1 MPRVNFNII
10 EHYQETE
17 PELATRWLRL
27 LNKEMAEKNLVGP
40 KKLYHTLKTRVE
52 NRRGEYPTR
61 RFIIEFLQG
70 QQRYQTFKQTR
81 KHSDTI
87 QSVVAN
93 RPNQLIQCD
102 FLYFFWGTDSVPGSE
117 VRSKGPIDE
126 EGSQGRPADPEAAD
140 KLRAT
145 AKEFGTGRNRINYR
159 GCITAI
165 DCFTRRGYAVPI
177 LGNINSTK
185 ATEAI
190 KKILAEADGV
200 YGQRWK
206 QPRTIQTDKGSEF
219 ANRFRNYLNDLKD
232 RTPKDGKGY
241 FYKHQYSYTGKSA
254 AAGVVERFNGT
265 VKRGTMRALGNK
277 LGPNWTDTLKIVVRN
292 YNDNF
297 HSTIQRS
304 PNSVATVSDAEII
317 AIRNLI
323 VSKAVR
329 QHTIDMGK
337 FKPGDYVRLRVF
349 KPKRLEPNFTD
360 GSRVGSDREDLR
372 RLIADNQVRPDVELD
387 EDEFAGVYLVHSVR
401 LGRTTR
407 NNTTQPGK
415 ATTYQLVAAWSK
427 ESQLRTLPSGQK
439 KNRTDQP
446 AIRIKTNNAF
456 IGSYPKAA
464 YIRSFTKDSLSRVP
478 QDSDGLP
485 IVNRP
490 DDDRPG
496 EYIELEEVI
505 RVASSADSRS
515 KAFRAAYD
523 SVSKKKQGE
532 DFYLTRWAGFKTPEW
547 VPESDIRNT
556 TAFEKFRT

>member
-1 MPRVNFNII
+1 MPRRNFNII
-10 EHYQETE
+10 QHYQDTE
-17 PELATRWLRL
+17 PALADSWLRL
-27 LNKEMAEKNLVGP
+27 LNKEMTDKNMIGP
-40 KKLYHTLKTRVE
+40 KKMYQTLKARVDS
-52 NRRGEYPTR
+52 RRGEYPTR
-61 RFIIEFLQG
+61 RFIIDFLQG
-70 QQRYQTFKQTR
+70 QARYQTFKQTR

-102 FLYFFWGTDSVPGSE
+102 FMYMFWGTDSVPGSE
-117 VRSKGPIDE
+117 VRSKGPIDT

-140 KLRAT
+140 KLRAI
-145 AKEFGTGRNRINYR
+145 AKEFGTGRNRIKFR

-177 LGNINSTK
+177 EGNLNSSK
-185 ATEAI
+185 ATDAL
-190 KKILAEADGV
+190 KKILDEATRV
-200 YGQRWK
+200 YGERWK
-206 QPRTIQTDKGSEF
+206 PPRTIQTDKGSEF
-219 ANRFRNYLNDLKD
+219 ANRFRDYLNDLKD
-232 RTPKDGKGY
+232 RTPKDEKGY
-241 FYKHQYSYTGKSA
+241 FYRHQYSYTGKSA
-254 AAGVVERFNGT
+254 AAGVVERYNGT
-265 VKRGTMRALGNK
+265 IKRGTMRALGNK
-277 LGPNWTDTLKIVVRN
+277 LGPSWTDTLRIVVKN

-323 VSKAVR
+323 VSKAIR

-360 GSRVGSDREDLR
+360 GTRTGSAREDLR
-372 RLIADNQVRPDVELD
+372 RLITDNQVRPNVELD

-401 LGRTTR
+401 LGRTTA

-427 ESQLRTLPSGQK
+427 ESQLKTLPSGQK
-439 KNRTDQP
+439 KNRTDRP

-496 EYIELEEVI
+496 EYTELTEVV
-505 RVASSADSRS
+505 RAASSADRRS
-515 KAFRAAYD
+515 KAFREAFE

-532 DFYLTRWAGFKTPEW
+532 DWYLTRWAGFKTPEW
-547 VPESDIRNT
+547 VPVSDIRNT